1 MPCSASHFLAFPSE
15 SEEVRTSTT
24 MNFVVR
30 CCSRF
35 QPWQL
40 FSLRFAISRHLIDND
55 KWKTVTKLSST
66 TQVAWPIFNGTTHL
80 NKLSKGCFFQHPV
93 KRCQKMWKDVK
104 RESWQSDLQSDSP
117 SDRVIARS
125 GRPWAYWVNRCSTAQ
140 NLSLCGSSTITGPS
154 ELICFKVWH
163 ETFFLQTMPQL
174 ISNLHWSSA
183 ETPRLH
189 GFCISRICALLSA
202 KGSAIFISLPHTS
215 HWAVKR
221 LGT

>member
-66 TQVAWPIFNGTTHL
+66 TQVASNFQRNNTFEQTIKRL
-80 NKLSKGCFFQHPV
+80 LLSTSSEE
-93 KRCQKMWKDVK
+93 MSKDVK
-104 RESWQSDLQSDSP
+104 RCEKVVLTEWFTEWFTEWQSDCAEWQ
-117 SDRVIARS
+117 A
-125 GRPWAYWVNRCSTAQ
+125 
-140 NLSLCGSSTITGPS
+140 LSLLGESLQHSTKLVSLRLFHNHWPLGADLCQGLTRD
-154 ELICFKVWH
+154 
-163 ETFFLQTMPQL
+163 FFL
-174 ISNLHWSSA
+174 A
-183 ETPRLH
+183 D
-189 GFCISRICALLSA
+189 
-202 KGSAIFISLPHTS
+202 
-215 HWAVKR
+215 
-221 LGT
+221 

>member
-80 NKLSKGCFFQHPV
+80 NKQSKGCFFQHPV

-104 RESWQSDLQSDSP
+104 RESWQSDSQSDC
-117 SDRVIARS
+117 AE
-125 GRPWAYWVNRCSTAQ
+125 WQA
-140 NLSLCGSSTITGPS
+140 LSLLGESLQHSTKLVSLRLFHNHWPLGADLFQGLTRD
-154 ELICFKVWH
+154 
-163 ETFFLQTMPQL
+163 FFLADYAT
-174 ISNLHWSSA
+174 ID
-183 ETPRLH
+183 
-189 GFCISRICALLSA
+189 F
-202 KGSAIFISLPHTS
+202 
-215 HWAVKR
+215 
-221 LGT
+221 